1 MKKILIIGGGIGG
14 LCAAIA
20 LQRKG
25 FEAHVYEKATVIK
38 ALGAGLSLSV
48 NAVLALRQIGL
59 DEELMKA
66 GQTLRYMNIPDQ
78 WGKLITQT
86 DIEPVARQFGAAN
99 FSIHRAV
106 LHEILMSHLQEGSL
120 HLGKSFSHVTQDAQE
135 VRVDFEDGTQ
145 AVGEVLLAF
154 DGIHSAVR
162 GQLLPEVKPRYAGYT
177 CWRAVIDYRPAAMQ
191 ENQATETWGKAGRF
205 GIVPLKNNKI
215 YWFATVNAP
224 EQDAYMRSFGVEEL
238 KKHFKEYHSPI
249 PEILS
254 HTRNEQLLWNDII
267 DLKPIGKYVFGRV
280 VLAGDAAHATTP
292 NMGQGACMAIE
303 DAIVLANQLA
313 QLNDVEKAL
322 QRYEAM
328 RMKRT
333 QQIVRT
339 SYQLGKVAQ
348 WENGVLSV
356 LRNAALRRMP
366 ESVRQKQIKELYDV
380 VL

>member
-25 FEAHVYEKATVIK
+25 FDAQVYEKAPTIK

-59 DEELMKA
+59 DQELIAA
-66 GQTLRYMNIPDQ
+66 GQELRYMRIPDSR
-78 WGKLITQT
+78 GKLISQT
-86 DIEPVARQFGAAN
+86 DMAPVAQSFGAAN

-106 LHEILMSHLQEGSL
+106 LHDILINHLQEGSL
-120 HLGKSFSHVTQDAQE
+120 HLGKAFTHVTQDKSK
-135 VRVDFEDGTQ
+135 VTVDLEDGTQ
-145 AVGEVLLAF
+145 VVGDTLLAF

-162 GQLLPEVKPRYAGYT
+162 KQLLPQVRPRYAGYT
-177 CWRAVIDYRPAAMQ
+177 CWRAVIDGMPQAMQ
-191 ENQATETWGKAGRF
+191 EDQATETWGKAGRF
-205 GIVPLKNNKI
+205 GIVPLKGGKI

-224 EQDAYMRSFGVEEL
+224 QQNARMQSFGIKEL
-238 KKHFKEYHSPI
+238 KAHFKEYHLPI

-254 HTRNEQLLWNDII
+254 RTQDAQLIWNDII
-267 DLKPIGKYVFGRV
+267 DLKPIDQYVFGRV
-280 VLAGDAAHATTP
+280 ALAGDAAHATTP

-303 DAIVLANQLA
+303 DAAVLANLLA
-313 QLNDVEKAL
+313 TQAVEKAL
-322 QRYEAM
+322 QQYEVQ

-348 WENGVLSV
+348 WENPILQT
-356 LRNAALRRMP
+356 LRNAAFRRMP
-366 ESVRQKQIKELYDV
+366 TSVQQQQIRKLYEV
-380 VL
+380 SL